1 MTTNELAAVSN
12 ILESAN
18 ERIAQQVGE
27 SQTVL
32 LSVQSW
38 IVGAGVTF
46 FFSLVSALVILIVG
60 SIAIRVGVN
69 ILNRTLKKGRKAN
82 RLLTAFVSSA
92 AKNTGWALLI
102 LIVLQRIGVN
112 IAPLIAGLGVTGFIL
127 GFAFQE
133 SLGNLASGMMIAIN
147 EPFKVGDYVSMG
159 GMEGTVKE
167 LNMMAAT
174 LATSDNKRVIVPNKV
189 IWGAPIT
196 NFTAMDTR
204 RLDIP
209 VGIAY
214 GADIAQAKAVAMA
227 VQKEHPELKQDPAP
241 IVVVAGL
248 GDSSVNLLVRQWVP
262 TSDYWRLLFA
272 MTQEI
277 KEAYDRNGIS
287 IAFPQLDV
295 HIKNPEIRSQNS
307 EVSRPDEATAK
318 NDEGNVA

>member
-1 MTTNELAAVSN
+1 MATNGFTAVSN
-12 ILESAN
+12 VLARAN
-18 ERIAQQVGE
+18 ESFVQQVGE
-27 SQTVL
+27 SQTAL

-38 IVGAGVTF
+38 IAGVGMTF
-46 FFSLVSALVILIVG
+46 LFNLFSALIILLVG
-60 SIAIRVGVN
+60 SIVIRIGVS
-69 ILNRTLKKGRKAN
+69 ILNRTLKKGRKTN
-82 RLLTAFVSSA
+82 RLLAAFVSSA
-92 AKNTGWALLI
+92 AKNTGWAILLM
-102 LIVLQRIGVN
+102 IVLQRIGVN

-147 EPFKVGDYVSMG
+147 EPFKVGDYVLMG
-159 GMEGTVKE
+159 GMEGTVQE

-174 LATSDNKRVIVPNKV
+174 LATADNKRVIVPNKV
-189 IWGAPIT
+189 IWGSPIT

-227 VQKEHPELKQDPAP
+227 VQREHPELKQEPVP

-262 TSDYWRLLFA
+262 TADYWRLLFA
-272 MTQEI
+272 ITQEI

-295 HIKNPEIRSQNS
+295 HIQNSEVRSQNS

-318 NDEGNVA
+318 KR